1 MALSQPHIMLLDEP
15 TNHLDIDTV
24 DILSK
29 ALNEFTGGIVLI
41 SHDERLL
48 TMVCNE
54 LWEVKDGGVTLF
66 DGDFGDY
73 KKKIITE
80 YQTS

>member
-24 DILSK
+24 DVLAK
-29 ALNEFTGGIVLI
+29 ALNEFTGGVILI

-48 TMVCNE
+48 TLVCNE
-54 LWEVKDGGVTLF
+54 LWEVKNRSVMVYN
-66 DGDFGDY
+66 GDFNDY
-73 KKKIITE
+73 KTMVIKE
-80 YQTS
+80 NF